1 MKSIVRVLGMIVL
14 AAWVGGCAKNAASD
28 PYGVTRRPI
37 RIDVG
42 FPVQSELPTATSWR
56 LHVLLGP
63 DL

>member
-1 MKSIVRVLGMIVL
+1 LNLSVGVGLRWRSPLG
-14 AAWVGGCAKNAASD
+14 
-28 PYGVTRRPI
+28 PI

-42 FPVQSELPTATSWR
+42 FPIESAQPLRQSWR